1 MNEEDTREKLEV
13 LKNTKD
19 YLIEQIKANEEKI
32 NIQERDIKT
41 LKKLLEIEKKIN
53 QKEAMRIG
61 ELERELREERT
72 RHDEKETEI
81 RDKVNELETKLREKE
96 RNLQM
101 LSVKYSE
108 IKQHKKVL
116 KGEVLNLMDQL
127 RSSEFKLQN
136 SETTVNSIS
145 EFFTNNTL
153 LKLEKLKERK
163 NKNNKETEYA
173 QTH

>member
-1 MNEEDTREKLEV
+1 MNEEDSREKLEV

-19 YLIEQIKANEEKI
+19 YLIEQIKANEEKM
-32 NIQERDIKT
+32 NIQERDINT

-163 NKNNKETEYA
+163 NKNNNETEYA